1 MVWLNLVEPVQ
12 EGKVMAFGEKVVTN
26 DVFTAINARVKWIW
40 GVIYFFLL
48 ALSESTI
55 FLKIS

>member
-1 MVWLNLVEPVQ
+1 MIGLNLVE

-40 GVIYFFLL
+40 GVINFFLL